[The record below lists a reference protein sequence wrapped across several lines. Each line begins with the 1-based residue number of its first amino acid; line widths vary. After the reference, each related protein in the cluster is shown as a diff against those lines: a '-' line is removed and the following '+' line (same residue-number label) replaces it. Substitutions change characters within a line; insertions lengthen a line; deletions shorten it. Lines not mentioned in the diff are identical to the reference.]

1 MAIFDGNSGGGGGVK
16 TISSSSR
23 RPLTADVPHFLSTAD
38 YFGNHFNSVARSV
51 HYFIEYTEKCNN
63 NDSLL
68 SYKLMPLL
76 VSFLP

>member
-38 YFGNHFNSVARSV
+38 YFGNHFNRML
-51 HYFIEYTEKCNN
+51 FWLLEDGWRCTFFCNLIFSSP
-63 NDSLL
+63 D
-68 SYKLMPLL
+68 
-76 VSFLP
+76 